1 MDEDTRVDV
10 PARDTPPRP
19 DTTPRAVPGG
29 AVVVNLASHAAQL
42 REAAAASSSSRRARD
57 RPPDA
62 AGLRRATSPTPWGT
76 PWRASERRA
85 AGEGPNRGADG
96 EEQQPRSSRRAHTP
110 RSPDLSAAAGT
121 KTEPASRPPHH
132 NSAAFASTLSQQ
144 RSLTPMSPPLTRHGL
159 ITAAVATTVDGLW
172 QVRPPRLL
180 EYEPRALHTIGW
192 LPRPTRRALAAT
204 VFADRRLHSQTLAL
218 VLWTLLLHLTGLG
231 VPAAHRAHFCEIFG
245 TAYLGSLAS
254 MGVIIALVL
263 GLFVSLVV
271 QRWWDVRSRYAE
283 MHGCLLD
290 AAVTFARE
298 AKRSR
303 DQDGEEDGEEE
314 RRGETVTRE
323 FLRLLNL
330 AHVTFLSQ
338 AGEKEHTVQDARK
351 ALKNAER
358 SGDAASSSRDDSLRN
373 GGKGGSSES
382 SDDDDPGTTDGV
394 DDRGPVTRNPAAPP
408 EPPDVLAKHVA
419 HLTGADCERMGLVTR
434 AEWRRLRRAQAVG
447 MPRFVAVLTWCGDL
461 VAGAERRA
469 LVSAGGAA
477 RSRAKLSDAQLAAGK
492 VLTFLNSQLPYPY
505 VYLVSLVVH
514 VYLFALATWFGFLMS
529 AGLNRA
535 RAVGVALEGGLGEE
549 SDGGGIS
556 VLEPQALL
564 RRVVQLDG
572 ARRDDGGSGSID
584 YAAAD
589 SEYSTG
595 RAFAFAFDS
604 TDRSLRSDGLTLGF
618 GYAFVAF
625 SNVLF
630 QGLLNMHALLDNPF
644 GEHPAKFPL
653 RAYVAQLIGVT
664 NALAAGAH
672 DAPGD
677 AAWVRALR
685 REEGEKGGKES
696 E

>member
-10 PARDTPPRP
+10 PAHDTPPRP

-85 AGEGPNRGADG
+85 AGEGPSRGADG

-110 RSPDLSAAAGT
+110 RSPDLSTAAGT
-121 KTEPASRPPHH
+121 ETEPASRPPHH
-132 NSAAFASTLSQQ
+132 HTAAFASTLSQQ
-144 RSLTPMSPPLTRHGL
+144 RSMTPMSPPLTRHGL

-204 VFADRRLHSQTLAL
+204 VFADRRLHSQTFAL

-298 AKRSR
+298 AKRCSR
-303 DQDGEEDGEEE
+303 DQEGEEEGEDE

-358 SGDAASSSRDDSLRN
+358 SGDAAASSSRDDSLRD
-373 GGKGGSSES
+373 GGKKSESSES

-461 VAGAERRA
+461 VAGAEQRA

-477 RSRAKLSDAQLAAGK
+477 LSRAKLSDAQLAAGK

-505 VYLVSLVVH
+505 VSLVSLVVH

-535 RAVGVALEGGLGEE
+535 RAVGVALEGGLGE
-549 SDGGGIS
+549 DGGGGVIS

-572 ARRDDGGSGSID
+572 ARRDDSGSGSVDDAIID
-584 YAAAD
+584 SD
-589 SEYSTG
+589 YSTG

-685 REEGEKGGKES
+685 RGGGEKGGA
-696 E
+696 